1 MAETTLQGTTQ
12 YTMPPVITPVDTSV
26 GPWLDRVQAALPGLT
41 VRSQKVLAGL
51 SQRSQAPGQSLRMPL
66 SWQKRTGNAEYCD
79 CARRGSD
86 RKCPVERSPLRMR
99 KAQVAAE
106 LAPAAA
112 MADETSSVASIV
124 MMSGELDAGALGLH
138 RLHGW
143 SPQQDPA
150 QSRVPWE
157 EQDCFKCLAE
167 KHPVLAQAAQAR
179 ADGSD
184 PPDLGS
190 HVQHQ
195 AAAVPDAANA
205 SIVRA
210 M

>member
-41 VRSQKVLAGL
+41 VRSQKVLAEL

-112 MADETSSVASIV
+112 MADETSSVASTV
-124 MMSGELDAGALGLH
+124 TMSSELDAAAQGLH

-143 SPQQDPA
+143 SPA
-150 QSRVPWE
+150 QEPEQTRVPWE
-157 EQDCFKCLAE
+157 EQDCFKRLAE
-167 KHPVLAQAAQAR
+167 KHHVLAPPAQLRASFAQDMCRPQVKCGSCAATH
-179 ADGSD
+179 DC
-184 PPDLGS
+184 
-190 HVQHQ
+190 
-195 AAAVPDAANA
+195 
-205 SIVRA
+205 
-210 M
+210 